1 MSVGVEL
8 EQLRS
13 AIAAAGDAVFLLTVR
28 DGVRPHAVSAIV
40 SWDGDDLVTA
50 ATSRSSSNV
59 ATSSTVTLLWPASG
73 QEYSLIV
80 DGTATVD
87 EAAGVLRITPTH
99 AVQHRSVLA
108 SPASGHGDD
117 AGDDPRCKPVLN

>member
-1 MSVGVEL
+1 MRVKVEL
-8 EQLRS
+8 EALRTS
-13 AIAAAGDAVFLLTVR
+13 ISEAGDAVFLLTVR
-28 DGVRPHAVSAIV
+28 DGVRPHAVSAMV
-40 SWDGDDLVTA
+40 SWDGDELVTA

-59 ATSSTVTLLWPASG
+59 ASSSTVTLLWPAAG

-80 DGTATVD
+80 DGTAVVD
-87 EAAGVLRITPTH
+87 GDRLRITPTH

-117 AGDDPRCKPVLN
+117 AGDDPRCKPVLD

>member
-40 SWDGDDLVTA
+40 SWDGDQLVTA

-59 ATSSTVTLLWPASG
+59 ASSSTVTLLWPAAG

-80 DGTATVD
+80 DGSATLD
-87 EAAGVLRITPTH
+87 GEQMRITPTH

-117 AGDDPRCKPVLN
+117 AGDDPRCKPVLG